1 MRLQLNL
8 NSSNTNTVYDGWFEL
23 VFESLRNSTD
33 AEENKYLDFFF
44 FLREIFL
51 FYHEIVCY
59 VYSLEWPHPG
69 T

>member
-44 FLREIFL
+44 FFFFFCVKFSYFIMKL
-51 FYHEIVCY
+51 YVVCT
-59 VYSLEWPHPG
+59 H
-69 T
+69 